1 MVPLLD
7 LRASLSTML
16 QGGGTLRCGEWAQR
30 GTGGGGKGIVGVT
43 VVGVRTWWGS
53 EIGRAHV

>member
-30 GTGGGGKGIVGVT
+30 GTGGGGEGVVGVT

-53 EIGRAHV
+53 E